1 MEAHKSI
8 CQAVR
13 IRALDL
19 LRIQIGRHAVVNI
32 QQGHRVP
39 TDAGADKLGQHAVN
53 IHLAGH
59 GNALGGQAAVYITG
73 HKLELRLECGPA
85 LAGNGHILASALVG
99 LHPVQQSQLV
109 LGQLGQNLRLLIAL
123 AQLFLHLRFRL
134 CDDLRILIHIDRC
147 ACHCLCRVD
156 QSLVCQSA
164 LALGNNLPGVARC
177 SSRPCSNVGL
187 GSRAVPAH
195 VTDVRG
201 TEGHD
206 SVRVERSDKAV
217 HALALMGK
225 DFRLSCFVLAALRDL
240 L

>member
-1 MEAHKSI
+1 MRHSFHVRRKDLFTLNRIHQFFTSSF
-8 CQAVR
+8 QALSACSR
-13 IRALDL
+13 PGSGSDRC
-19 LRIQIGRHAVVNI
+19 RH
-32 QQGHRVP
+32 
-39 TDAGADKLGQHAVN
+39 
-53 IHLAGH
+53 
-59 GNALGGQAAVYITG
+59 
-73 HKLELRLECGPA
+73 PA
-85 LAGNGHILASALVG
+85 PPPSPLS
-99 LHPVQQSQLV
+99 P
-109 LGQLGQNLRLLIAL
+109 
-123 AQLFLHLRFRL
+123 
-134 CDDLRILIHIDRC
+134 LRILIHIDRC
-147 ACHCLCRVD
+147 ACHCLRRVD

-195 VTDVRG
+195 ITDVRG